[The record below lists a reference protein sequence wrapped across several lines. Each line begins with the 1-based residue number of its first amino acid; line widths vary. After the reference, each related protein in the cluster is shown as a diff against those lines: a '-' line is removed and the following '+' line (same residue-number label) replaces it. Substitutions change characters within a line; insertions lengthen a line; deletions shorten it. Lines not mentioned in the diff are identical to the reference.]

1 MSDARSFRE
10 TLAQSTLAHVAF
22 GFLAMSAWAVF
33 ANRAHPLPQA
43 LLSGL
48 VQGTIS
54 GLLTLCLKKFLEWF
68 NAKLLE
74 RGSSDPHSAN
84 VSEQRADA
92 GLTRLSRSEASASP
106 RRETRGPAAL
116 ILPPL
121 VTATA
126 ILIIL
131 TTAHTLAGTPEIAA
145 TIAVPFTV
153 STSYAI
159 LYNLRLWRA
168 AHGR

>member
-1 MSDARSFRE
+1 MSEAKSFRE
-10 TLAQSTLAHVAF
+10 HMASNTFVHVGF
-22 GFLAMSAWAVF
+22 GFIAMGAWAVF

-43 LLSGL
+43 LLAGL

-54 GLLTLCLKKFLEWF
+54 GALTLFLKKFLEWM
-68 NAKLLE
+68 
-74 RGSSDPHSAN
+74 SARL
-84 VSEQRADA
+84 SPSLRQAQRDA
-92 GLTRLSRSEASASP
+92 GGEGRQPEPVEGRPKRSIV
-106 RRETRGPAAL
+106 GL
-116 ILPPL
+116 VFPPL

-126 ILIIL
+126 IGTIL
-131 TTAHTLAGTPEIAA
+131 FTAHTLAGTPEVLA

>member
-1 MSDARSFRE
+1 MSEAKSFRE
-10 TLAQSTLAHVAF
+10 QMASNTFVHVAF
-22 GFLAMSAWAVF
+22 GFIAMGAWAVF

-54 GLLTLCLKKFLEWF
+54 GTLTLFLKKG
-68 NAKLLE
+68 LE
-74 RGSSDPHSAN
+74 RMSAMFFKARQSD
-84 VSEQRADA
+84 EGQGRYI
-92 GLTRLSRSEASASP
+92 
-106 RRETRGPAAL
+106 AAL
-116 ILPPL
+116 FVPPL

-126 ILIIL
+126 IGAIL
-131 TTAHTLAGTPEIAA
+131 FTAHTLAGTPEILA

-153 STSYAI
+153 STTYAI

-168 AHGR
+168 AHDR

>member
-1 MSDARSFRE
+1 MSETKSFRE
-10 TLAQSTLAHVAF
+10 TLAQNTFVHVAF
-22 GFLAMSAWAVF
+22 GFLAMGAWAVF
-33 ANRAHPLPQA
+33 ANRDHSLGQA
-43 LLSGL
+43 LLAGL

-54 GLLTLCLKKFLEWF
+54 GLLTLVLKKFLEWMSRRLSP
-68 NAKLLE
+68 AL
-74 RGSSDPHSAN
+74 RQAQG
-84 VSEQRADA
+84 DA
-92 GLTRLSRSEASASP
+92 GGDTPAQEG
-106 RRETRGPAAL
+106 RRPEPVEGQAHTSVGL

-121 VTATA
+121 ITATA
-126 ILIIL
+126 IATILI
-131 TTAHTLAGTPEIAA
+131 TAHTLAGTPEVLA

>member
-1 MSDARSFRE
+1 MIEAKSFRE
-10 TLAQSTLAHVAF
+10 WAAQSTLAHVAF
-22 GFLAMSAWAVF
+22 GFLAMGAWAVF
-33 ANRAHPLPQA
+33 ANRQHPIDRA
-43 LLSGL
+43 LLAGL
-48 VQGTIS
+48 VQGAIS
-54 GLLTLCLKKFLEWF
+54 GVLTLFLKKG
-68 NAKLLE
+68 LE
-74 RGSSDPHSAN
+74 RMSAALFRAPRSD
-84 VSEQRADA
+84 EGQ
-92 GLTRLSRSEASASP
+92 GQQM
-106 RRETRGPAAL
+106 AAL
-116 ILPPL
+116 IVPPL

-131 TTAHTLAGTPEIAA
+131 TAAHALARTPEIGA

>member
-1 MSDARSFRE
+1 MSETKSFRE
-10 TLAQSTLAHVAF
+10 QMASNTLVHVAF
-22 GFLAMSAWAVF
+22 GFIAMGAWAVF

-43 LLSGL
+43 LLAGL

-54 GLLTLCLKKFLEWF
+54 GTLTLFLKKG
-68 NAKLLE
+68 LE
-74 RGSSDPHSAN
+74 RMSAMFFRARQSD
-84 VSEQRADA
+84 EGQGRDI
-92 GLTRLSRSEASASP
+92 
-106 RRETRGPAAL
+106 AAL
-116 ILPPL
+116 FLPPI

-126 ILIIL
+126 IGTIL
-131 TTAHTLAGTPEIAA
+131 FTAHTLAGTPEVLA

-153 STSYAI
+153 STSYAV